1 MGECQG
7 GKEEISGSFSRRF
20 YGIFH
25 RRRRRAGIYLRRLI
39 WYNKISETEVTG
51 MGERIKNYLKQI
63 DEMLENPPEG
73 IDYGKEIEK
82 HLVQIGFFMH
92 ERLIHLIVT
101 VLFAILTVATIFFAV
116 ASPSIGMLVL
126 TVAFMCLLIPYIS
139 HYYLLENS
147 VQKMYKQYDEMLKR
161 KENAKS

>member
-7 GKEEISGSFSRRF
+7 GKEEISDSFSRRF

-25 RRRRRAGIYLRRLI
+25 RRRRWAGIYLRRLI
-39 WYNKISETEVTG
+39 WYNRISETEVTG

>member
-1 MGECQG
+1 
-7 GKEEISGSFSRRF
+7 
-20 YGIFH
+20 
-25 RRRRRAGIYLRRLI
+25 
-39 WYNKISETEVTG
+39 
-51 MGERIKNYLKQI
+51 MGERIRNYLAQI
-63 DEMLENPPEG
+63 DKLLAEPPEG
-73 IDYGKEIEK
+73 IDYEKEIEK

-126 TVAFMCLLIPYIS
+126 TVAFLCLMIPYIC

-147 VQKMYKQYDEMLKR
+147 VQKMYKQYDEMLRR
-161 KENAKS
+161 KENAG

>member
-1 MGECQG
+1 
-7 GKEEISGSFSRRF
+7 
-20 YGIFH
+20 
-25 RRRRRAGIYLRRLI
+25 
-39 WYNKISETEVTG
+39 
-51 MGERIKNYLKQI
+51 MGERIKNYLAQI
-63 DEMLENPPEG
+63 DGMLQNPPDG

-116 ASPSIGMLVL
+116 ASPSIGMLIL

-147 VQKMYKQYDEMLKR
+147 VQKMYTQYDEMLRR
-161 KENAKS
+161 KEEAEK